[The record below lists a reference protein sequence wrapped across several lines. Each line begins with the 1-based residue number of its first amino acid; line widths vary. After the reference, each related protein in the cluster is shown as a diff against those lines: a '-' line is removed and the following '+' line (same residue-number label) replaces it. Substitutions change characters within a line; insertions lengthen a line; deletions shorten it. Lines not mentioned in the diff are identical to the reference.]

1 MIEINL
7 ERKNGDFGFEATDQ
21 QGHSVMTDASADI
34 GGQNTGARP
43 MQLMLMALGSCSAI
57 DVVNIL
63 KKQRQTIEGFKMN
76 VSGER
81 EQGVE
86 PSLWKKAHIV
96 FEIKGPVDQQ
106 KAERAC
112 SLSIEKYCSVA
123 ETMRRAGAE
132 ITWEVKVIANNVTVH

>member
-1 MIEINL
+1 MIEIEI
-7 ERKNGDFGFEATDQ
+7 ERKTGDFGFEAVDQ
-21 QGHSVMTDASADI
+21 QGHKVFTDASTDI
-34 GGQNTGARP
+34 GGQNSGARP
-43 MQLMLMALGSCSAI
+43 MQLMLMALGTCSAI

-63 KKQRQTIEGFKMN
+63 KKQRQPIDGFKMK

-86 PSLWKKAHIV
+86 PSLWKKAHIT
-96 FEIKGPVDQQ
+96 FELKGAIDQQ

-112 SLSIEKYCSVA
+112 LLSIDKYCSVA

-132 ITWEVKVIANNVTVH
+132 ISWEVSVVS

>member
-7 ERKNGDFGFEATDQ
+7 ERKNGDFGFEAMDQ
-21 QGHSVMTDASADI
+21 QGHAVLTDASADI
-34 GGQNTGARP
+34 GGQNSGARP

-63 KKQRQTIEGFKMN
+63 KKQRQTIEGFKMK

-86 PSLWKKAHIV
+86 PSLWIKAHIV
-96 FEIKGPVDQQ
+96 FELEGPIDPQ

-123 ETMRRAGAE
+123 ETMRRAGAK
-132 ITWEVKVIANNVTVH
+132 ISWEVKVVPNTIQVQ